1 MKKQTL
7 AGTDLEVGRICLGT
21 GGFGEKTDDKQAR
34 LLLDCF
40 VDGGGCFID
49 TANVYCRWVPGRGNS
64 SEQYIGRWLRDR
76 KASGK
81 VVVATKGGHYDLSR
95 PQISRVTEAD
105 VRKDL
110 EDSLRTLGLER
121 IDLYWLHRDNPDLPV
136 SEIIGFMEEL
146 KQEGKIRFYGASNF
160 PRERMDEAVRY
171 ARENGIQGFSA
182 VSNQWSIA
190 SVNPGKNLNQDRTLV
205 MTDAAYQRWHEKTG
219 IPLIPFS
226 SGAQGFFSRLERAG
240 VQAKGG
246 AVVREGELSLIPQS
260 VRDAYLNRRNL
271 AIDERFLEI
280 KKETGISM
288 HSLTLLSLLGRS
300 FQVIPVA
307 AASRPDQVEEILEAG
322 ETDIMQDL
330 AKEIQRFEEEEA

>member
-1 MKKQTL
+1 MKRQTL

-34 LLLDCF
+34 RLLDCF

-105 VRKDL
+105 
-110 EDSLRTLGLER
+110 
-121 IDLYWLHRDNPDLPV
+121 
-136 SEIIGFMEEL
+136 
-146 KQEGKIRFYGASNF
+146 
-160 PRERMDEAVRY
+160 
-171 ARENGIQGFSA
+171 
-182 VSNQWSIA
+182 
-190 SVNPGKNLNQDRTLV
+190 
-205 MTDAAYQRWHEKTG
+205 AAYRRWHEKTG

-246 AVVREGELSLIPQS
+246 AVVREGELSLIQQP

-271 AIDERFLEI
+271 AIYERFLEI

-322 ETDIMQDL
+322 EADIMRDL